1 MAFPAICH
9 GPRFESHRWPPLS
22 SLLDFE
28 DTGVMQTAKL
38 SLAAL
43 VSSEGQPPDWW
54 LKMKDARVE
63 TDPADMLSTCFK
75 NHLMCWGFI
84 SDPTFYFHLGLCQ
97 RREHFPSSFSSSS
110 SSSFSLPMD
119 LVTLSM
125 ETNSWVIWWF
135 LLCSQSQLSARR
147 VCVCV

>member
-1 MAFPAICH
+1 
-9 GPRFESHRWPPLS
+9 
-22 SLLDFE
+22 
-28 DTGVMQTAKL
+28 MQTAKL

-43 VSSEGQPPDWW
+43 VSSEGQPPD
-54 LKMKDARVE
+54 
-63 TDPADMLSTCFK
+63 MLSTCFK
-75 NHLMCWGFI
+75 NRLMCWGFI

-125 ETNSWVIWWF
+125 ETNS
-135 LLCSQSQLSARR
+135 
-147 VCVCV
+147 